1 MKNAL
6 VLIDHGSHRPESGN
20 VLLRAVEKIRSTG
33 AWFFVAGA
41 HMDIEQPSLRMAIE
55 TCLAQQPDRIVIV
68 PFMLAP
74 GRHSAEDIPR
84 LAREAAP
91 DLLEGR
97 IIVAA
102 PIGRHDGVVQAVI
115 DSANEAIGIRPSH
128 KGLLLSAEESTLML
142 IDLQQNL
149 MPHIAN
155 REPILHACRYLAR
168 AARELA
174 IPILISEQYPK
185 GLGPTDPALMSEL
198 PETVKPI
205 DKICFGS
212 LGAPAISSALPPGR
226 SQLLICGVEAHICV
240 LQTAMQALERG
251 LDVYLAIDAAGSRK
265 ASDFETALLRMES
278 SGVHL
283 LTAEMAVYEWLREAG
298 TPAFKALLPMLKQG
312 LT

>member
-6 VLIDHGSHRPESGN
+6 VIIDHGSHRPESGN

-115 DSANEAIGIRPSH
+115 DSAN
-128 KGLLLSAEESTLML
+128 
-142 IDLQQNL
+142 
-149 MPHIAN
+149 
-155 REPILHACRYLAR
+155 
-168 AARELA
+168 
-174 IPILISEQYPK
+174 
-185 GLGPTDPALMSEL
+185 
-198 PETVKPI
+198 
-205 DKICFGS
+205 
-212 LGAPAISSALPPGR
+212 
-226 SQLLICGVEAHICV
+226 
-240 LQTAMQALERG
+240 
-251 LDVYLAIDAAGSRK
+251 
-265 ASDFETALLRMES
+265 
-278 SGVHL
+278 
-283 LTAEMAVYEWLREAG
+283 
-298 TPAFKALLPMLKQG
+298 
-312 LT
+312 